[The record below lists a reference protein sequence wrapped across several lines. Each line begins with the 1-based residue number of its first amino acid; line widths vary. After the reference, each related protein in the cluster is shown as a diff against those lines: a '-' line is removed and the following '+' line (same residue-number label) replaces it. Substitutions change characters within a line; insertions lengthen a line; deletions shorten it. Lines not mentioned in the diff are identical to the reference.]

1 MRLQLTQEAQQDIE
15 VAYQWYEARRAG
27 LGTEFLDSLTHLFE
41 RIEEAPESFSRPED
55 YAGSRELRQGLPRR
69 FPFRVLFELRADK
82 ILLRLFGGVSAIDHA
97 QRANLLFF
105 RIMAACA

>member
-27 LGTEFLDSLTHLFE
+27 LGTEFLDSLSNLFE

-82 ILLRLFGGVSAIDHA
+82 ILLALAVAHTSRRPGFWQDRLA
-97 QRANLLFF
+97 
-105 RIMAACA
+105 